1 MRKEERMAKEISEQ
15 LGSKNIRG
23 IAHCMT
29 RLRLTLHD
37 ESKVNMDLLKKV
49 EGVMGVI
56 EDETLQVVVGPG
68 TVNKVAAEMEG
79 LTGLR
84 IGEVA
89 IITLKILGKR

>member
-1 MRKEERMAKEISEQ
+1 M
-15 LGSKNIRG
+15 GSKNIRG

-79 LTGLR
+79 LTGL
-84 IGEVA
+84 
-89 IITLKILGKR
+89 

>member
-1 MRKEERMAKEISEQ
+1 MKKEERMAKEISEQ
-15 LGSKNIRG
+15 LGGIKNIRS

-68 TVNKVAAEMEG
+68 TVNKVAA
-79 LTGLR
+79 
-84 IGEVA
+84 
-89 IITLKILGKR
+89 

>member
-1 MRKEERMAKEISEQ
+1 M
-15 LGSKNIRG
+15 GSKNIRG

-68 TVNKVAAEMEG
+68 TVNKVAVEMEG
-79 LTGLR
+79 LTDCELVR
-84 IGEVA
+84 W
-89 IITLKILGKR
+89 RSSP

>member
-1 MRKEERMAKEISEQ
+1 MKKEERMAKEIS
-15 LGSKNIRG
+15 GATWRNKNIRS

-37 ESKVNMDLLKKV
+37 ESKVNMNLLKKV

-84 IGEVA
+84 IGESS
-89 IITLKILGKR
+89 RSSP

>member
-37 ESKVNMDLLKKV
+37 ESKVNMDL
-49 EGVMGVI
+49 
-56 EDETLQVVVGPG
+56 
-68 TVNKVAAEMEG
+68 
-79 LTGLR
+79 
-84 IGEVA
+84 
-89 IITLKILGKR
+89 

>member
-1 MRKEERMAKEISEQ
+1 
-15 LGSKNIRG
+15 
-23 IAHCMT
+23 MT

-79 LTGLR
+79 LTGLQVVR
-84 IGEVA
+84 WQ
-89 IITLKILGKR
+89 IITLKILAKR

>member
-1 MRKEERMAKEISEQ
+1 
-15 LGSKNIRG
+15 
-23 IAHCMT
+23 MT

-79 LTGLR
+79 LTGLQVVR
-84 IGEVA
+84 WQ

>member
-37 ESKVNMDLLKKV
+37 ESKVNMDLLKRLK
-49 EGVMGVI
+49 
-56 EDETLQVVVGPG
+56 
-68 TVNKVAAEMEG
+68 G
-79 LTGLR
+79 LWAL
-84 IGEVA
+84 
-89 IITLKILGKR
+89 LKMRRFKLSLVRER